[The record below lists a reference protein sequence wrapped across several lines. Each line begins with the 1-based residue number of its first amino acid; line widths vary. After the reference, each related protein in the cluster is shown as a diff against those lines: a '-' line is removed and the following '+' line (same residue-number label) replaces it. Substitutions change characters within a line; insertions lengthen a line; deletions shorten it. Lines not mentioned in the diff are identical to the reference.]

1 LESPRLEVL
10 DGEKAA
16 EAVASRASLSFR
28 KYLLPGLIFQGV
40 VIAGG
45 YGTGRELVEY
55 FMRFGLLGGLLGM
68 FGVTLVCW
76 ALILAVTFEFS
87 RKFRAYDYRT
97 LLKKILGRLWW
108 VFETLYLILLLTVLA
123 VVGSA
128 AGVLLRDN
136 FGIPYIGGVFVMLL
150 AIGFLAFKGAGLIE
164 KFMSAWS
171 ILIYFV
177 YACFLAAALLKFGP
191 QIKQNLGAGEILP
204 GWALGG
210 FKYALYNLGV
220 VPSVLFCLGHIEKR
234 KEALASGLLAGVTG
248 ILPAFLFYLAVAGQ
262 YPSVIARE
270 IPAVYVLE
278 KTGIPA
284 LLIGFQVV
292 LFGTLIQ
299 TGLGFIHAVNER
311 VHSALKEKGKE
322 FKAWQR
328 TGTAL
333 ALLLVSLGISSFGL
347 IALVSQGYGS
357 LSWGFFLFFALPLLT
372 IGIYRIAK
380 N

>member
-1 LESPRLEVL
+1 MAARSSPAF
-10 DGEKAA
+10 K
-16 EAVASRASLSFR
+16 

-68 FGVTLVCW
+68 FGVTLVLW
-76 ALILAVTFEFS
+76 AAMLAVTFEFS

-97 LLKKILGRLWW
+97 LLKKLLGRFWV
-108 VFETLYLILLLTVLA
+108 VFEILYLVLLLTVLA

-136 FGIPYIGGVFVMLL
+136 FGIPYLGGVVLL

-171 ILIYFV
+171 ILIYIV
-177 YACFLAAALLKFGP
+177 YACFLAAALFKYGP
-191 QIKQNLGAGEILP
+191 QIKQNLAAGEILP

-220 VPSVLFCLGHIEKR
+220 IPSVLFCLRHIEKR
-234 KEALASGLLAGVTG
+234 KEAVAAGFFSALIG

-262 YPSVIARE
+262 YPAVIAQE
-270 IPAVYVLE
+270 IPAVYVL
-278 KTGIPA
+278 KKAGIPA
-284 LLIGFQVV
+284 LLIAFQVV

-299 TGLGFIHAVNER
+299 TGLGFVHAVNER
-311 VHSALKEKGKE
+311 IHSTLKERGKE

-328 TGTAL
+328 TAAAL
-333 ALLLVSLGISSFGL
+333 ALLLVSLGVSSFGL
-347 IALVSQGYGS
+347 IALVAKGYGS

-372 IGIYRIAK
+372 IGTYKIIK